1 MKVRLVAATL
11 FAMGLIYL
19 GVTSTDSSTQN
30 AGAAD
35 QAGAGGTAADDP
47 QLRKLRGYNPKLR
60 LAEATSLVADENGT
74 IWLVPSDGGQLCLV
88 RAVVEAGKPV
98 GADFACKDAAQA
110 DTHGIVLGAP
120 GQYYGYAPHGA
131 TVTAKVDGTAR
142 AVTPTSSGGFRL
154 PHEASEVTIGGGA
167 PAALV
172 R

>member
-1 MKVRLVAATL
+1 MKVRLIAATL

-19 GVTSTDSSTQN
+19 GVSSTDSRTKD

-35 QAGAGGTAADDP
+35 QVGAGTTAGDDP

-60 LAEATSLVADENGT
+60 LTEATFLVADENGT
-74 IWLVPSDGGQLCLV
+74 VWLVPSDGGQLCLV
-88 RAVVEAGKPV
+88 RAVVDGGRPV

-120 GQYYGYAPHGA
+120 GEYYGYAPHGA
-131 TVTAKVDGTAR
+131 TVTAKVGGAAR
-142 AVTPTSSGGFRL
+142 AIAPTSSGGFRL
-154 PHEASEVTIGGGA
+154 PPEASEVTVGGGA